1 MLFKKLGVES
11 NNELY
16 INSIN
21 YDSVHLFGNG
31 EVPHLG
37 SQSYF
42 LVSTGVPIPWKT
54 SNGLV
59 VNGGSDSIMNP
70 YLAHM
75 TDRELLE
82 QIYLLLLQINV
93 KVSEIDNDT
102 KQFGMNVAANL
113 VGEALIANNNDAER
127 RNN

>member
-1 MLFKKLGVES
+1 
-11 NNELY
+11 
-16 INSIN
+16 
-21 YDSVHLFGNG
+21 
-31 EVPHLG
+31 
-37 SQSYF
+37 
-42 LVSTGVPIPWKT
+42 
-54 SNGLV
+54 
-59 VNGGSDSIMNP
+59 MNP

-93 KVSEIDNDT
+93 KVSDIDNDT

-113 VGEALIANNNDAER
+113 VGEALMMNNNDAER

>member
-1 MLFKKLGVES
+1 
-11 NNELY
+11 
-16 INSIN
+16 
-21 YDSVHLFGNG
+21 
-31 EVPHLG
+31 
-37 SQSYF
+37 
-42 LVSTGVPIPWKT
+42 
-54 SNGLV
+54 
-59 VNGGSDSIMNP
+59 MNP

-102 KQFGMNVAANL
+102 KQFGM
-113 VGEALIANNNDAER
+113 INNNDAER

>member
-1 MLFKKLGVES
+1 
-11 NNELY
+11 
-16 INSIN
+16 
-21 YDSVHLFGNG
+21 
-31 EVPHLG
+31 
-37 SQSYF
+37 
-42 LVSTGVPIPWKT
+42 
-54 SNGLV
+54 
-59 VNGGSDSIMNP
+59 MNP

-113 VGEALIANNNDAER
+113 VGEALIANNNDVQR

>member
-1 MLFKKLGVES
+1 
-11 NNELY
+11 
-16 INSIN
+16 
-21 YDSVHLFGNG
+21 
-31 EVPHLG
+31 
-37 SQSYF
+37 
-42 LVSTGVPIPWKT
+42 
-54 SNGLV
+54 
-59 VNGGSDSIMNP
+59 MNP

-113 VGEALIANNNDAER
+113 VGDALIANNNDTQR

>member
-1 MLFKKLGVES
+1 
-11 NNELY
+11 
-16 INSIN
+16 
-21 YDSVHLFGNG
+21 
-31 EVPHLG
+31 
-37 SQSYF
+37 
-42 LVSTGVPIPWKT
+42 
-54 SNGLV
+54 
-59 VNGGSDSIMNP
+59 MNP

-75 TDRELLE
+75 TDREVLE

>member
-1 MLFKKLGVES
+1 
-11 NNELY
+11 
-16 INSIN
+16 
-21 YDSVHLFGNG
+21 
-31 EVPHLG
+31 
-37 SQSYF
+37 
-42 LVSTGVPIPWKT
+42 
-54 SNGLV
+54 
-59 VNGGSDSIMNP
+59 MNP

-113 VGEALIANNNDAER
+113 VGDALTMNNNDAQR

>member
-1 MLFKKLGVES
+1 
-11 NNELY
+11 
-16 INSIN
+16 
-21 YDSVHLFGNG
+21 
-31 EVPHLG
+31 
-37 SQSYF
+37 
-42 LVSTGVPIPWKT
+42 
-54 SNGLV
+54 
-59 VNGGSDSIMNP
+59 MNP

-82 QIYLLLLQINV
+82 QIYILLLQINV

>member
-1 MLFKKLGVES
+1 
-11 NNELY
+11 
-16 INSIN
+16 
-21 YDSVHLFGNG
+21 
-31 EVPHLG
+31 
-37 SQSYF
+37 
-42 LVSTGVPIPWKT
+42 
-54 SNGLV
+54 
-59 VNGGSDSIMNP
+59 MNP

-113 VGEALIANNNDAER
+113 VGDTLMMNNNNAER

>member
-1 MLFKKLGVES
+1 
-11 NNELY
+11 
-16 INSIN
+16 
-21 YDSVHLFGNG
+21 
-31 EVPHLG
+31 
-37 SQSYF
+37 
-42 LVSTGVPIPWKT
+42 
-54 SNGLV
+54 
-59 VNGGSDSIMNP
+59 MNP

-113 VGEALIANNNDAER
+113 VGEALMMNNNAAER

>member
-1 MLFKKLGVES
+1 
-11 NNELY
+11 
-16 INSIN
+16 
-21 YDSVHLFGNG
+21 
-31 EVPHLG
+31 
-37 SQSYF
+37 
-42 LVSTGVPIPWKT
+42 
-54 SNGLV
+54 
-59 VNGGSDSIMNP
+59 MNP

-102 KQFGMNVAANL
+102 KQFGTNVAANL
-113 VGEALIANNNDAER
+113 VGDALMMNNNDAER

>member
-1 MLFKKLGVES
+1 MYLC
-11 NNELY
+11 
-16 INSIN
+16 
-21 YDSVHLFGNG
+21 FGNRCL
-31 EVPHLG
+31 E
-37 SQSYF
+37 
-42 LVSTGVPIPWKT
+42 
-54 SNGLV
+54 
-59 VNGGSDSIMNP
+59 SDSIMNP

>member
-1 MLFKKLGVES
+1 
-11 NNELY
+11 
-16 INSIN
+16 
-21 YDSVHLFGNG
+21 
-31 EVPHLG
+31 
-37 SQSYF
+37 
-42 LVSTGVPIPWKT
+42 
-54 SNGLV
+54 
-59 VNGGSDSIMNP
+59 MNP

-93 KVSEIDNDT
+93 KVSEIDNGT

-113 VGEALIANNNDAER
+113 VGDALMMNNNNAER

>member
-1 MLFKKLGVES
+1 
-11 NNELY
+11 
-16 INSIN
+16 
-21 YDSVHLFGNG
+21 
-31 EVPHLG
+31 
-37 SQSYF
+37 
-42 LVSTGVPIPWKT
+42 
-54 SNGLV
+54 
-59 VNGGSDSIMNP
+59 MNP

-113 VGEALIANNNDAER
+113 VGEALSANNNDVER